1 MGTDW
6 IATLK
11 EQGELTKRL
20 AVEVPKAL
28 GNPELTLD
36 QASRL
41 YRLVEKSAQDF
52 DRIVERMNEEDLDDA
67 LYEAAESLE
76 DIWSALSVAAAN
88 KVRTMQGLDPI
99 EFDDDGDEDD
109 TD

>member
-6 IATLK
+6 IAILR
-11 EQGELTKRL
+11 EQGELTKEL
-20 AVEVPKAL
+20 AAEVPKAL
-28 GNPELTLD
+28 ANPDLTLD

-52 DRIVERMNEEDLDDA
+52 DRIIEGMDEEDLDEA
-67 LYEAAESLE
+67 LYEAADSLE
-76 DIWSALSVAAAN
+76 DIWSALSVATAN

-99 EFDDDGDEDD
+99 EFEDDGDDD
-109 TD
+109 MD